1 MDLTVNI
8 GSGQIVKNIANEN
21 SIQVLLPNVNLSSID

>member
-1 MDLTVNI
+1 MLPNGV
-8 GSGQIVKNIANEN
+8 VKNIANEN

>member
-1 MDLTVNI
+1 MLPNGV
-8 GSGQIVKNIANEN
+8 VKNITNEN